1 MPDQSQPPL
10 IGLTLGDPTGV
21 GPEVVA
27 KALLH
32 DSIYE
37 RLRPVAIGSAS
48 ALERI
53 LHICGIDLAVRTIGD
68 VDQARFER
76 GTIDTLD
83 IWNQDH
89 SDLPFKE
96 VTAAGGEAAVT
107 AVIEAV
113 KLCAAGRLDAMATSP
128 LHKLAMK
135 MAGYDYPGH
144 TEIVQ
149 EFSGARTSRMMLVA
163 GKLRVIHVSTH
174 VGLAEAVTLVQTD
187 RIVEVI
193 EIFRQALQDMGIE
206 SPQIAVAGLNP
217 HAEPGNL
224 FGMEDSAQVEPA
236 VQRARSDGIDALGPM
251 PPDTVFARAAQG
263 EYDGVVAMYHDQGHI
278 AVKMLGIHNG
288 VNVTL
293 GTPVIRTSV
302 DHGTAYGRAGDDR
315 AEETSML
322 NATLLAADMV
332 LARRRRQVVAAA
344 PAAAG
349 TG

>member
-1 MPDQSQPPL
+1 MPDQMQPPL

-27 KALLH
+27 KALQH
-32 DSIYE
+32 DVIYE

-53 LHICGIDLAVRTIGD
+53 IAICGLNMTVRKISRL
-68 VDQARFER
+68 DQARFER
-76 GTIDTLD
+76 GVIDTLD
-83 IWNQDH
+83 LWHQDH
-89 SDLPFKE
+89 SELPFKA
-96 VTAAGGEAAVT
+96 VTAPGGEAAVT

-113 KLCAAGRLDAMATSP
+113 KRCAAGELDAMATSP

-149 EFSGARTSRMMLVA
+149 EFSGAETSRMMLVA

-174 VGLAEAVTLVQTD
+174 VGLAEAVTLVQTG

-193 EIFRQALQDMGIE
+193 QIFRQALQDMGID

-236 VQRARSDGIDALGPM
+236 VKQAQAMGIDAIGPM

-302 DHGTAYGRAGDDR
+302 DHGTAYGRAGDNR

-322 NATLLAADMV
+322 NATLLAAEMV
-332 LARRRRQVVAAA
+332 SARRRRAAA
-344 PAAAG
+344 PSAAATVRAG
-349 TG
+349 

>member
-1 MPDQSQPPL
+1 MSDQSQTPL

-32 DSIYE
+32 DSIYG
-37 RLRPVAIGSAS
+37 RLRPIAIGSAS

-53 LHICGIDLAVRTIGD
+53 IGICGLELAVRTIED
-68 VDQARFER
+68 VGQARFER
-76 GTIDTLD
+76 GVIDTLD
-83 IWNQDH
+83 LWRQDH
-89 SDLPFKE
+89 GNLPFKE

-107 AVIEAV
+107 AVVEAV

-149 EFSGARTSRMMLVA
+149 EFSGAATSRMMLVA

-174 VGLAEAVTLVQTD
+174 VGLAEAVTLVKTD
-187 RIVEVI
+187 RILEVV
-193 EIFRQALQDMGIE
+193 EIFQQALQDMGIE
-206 SPQIAVAGLNP
+206 SPLIAVAGLNP

-224 FGMEDSAQVEPA
+224 FGMEDSEQVEPA
-236 VQRARSDGIDALGPM
+236 VERARAMGVNAIGPM
-251 PPDTVFARAAQG
+251 PPDTVFARASHG

-302 DHGTAYGRAGDDR
+302 DHGTAYGRAGDNR

-332 LARRRRQVVAAA
+332 LARRRRQELAAT
-344 PAAAG
+344 AG
-349 TG
+349 ASTG

>member
-1 MPDQSQPPL
+1 MSDQNQVPL

-27 KALLH
+27 KALAH
-32 DSIYE
+32 DSLYE
-37 RLRPVAIGSAS
+37 RVRPIAIGSAS

-53 LHICGIDLAVRTIGD
+53 IAICGLDLAVHQIGD

-76 GTIDTLD
+76 GTVDTLD

-89 SDLPFKE
+89 RELPFKE

-113 KLCAAGRLDAMATSP
+113 KLCAAGRLDAMATSA

-149 EFSGARTSRMMLVA
+149 EFSGAHTSRMMLVA

-174 VGLAEAVTLVQTD
+174 VGLAEAVTLVKTD
-187 RIVEVI
+187 RILEVI
-193 EIFRQALQDMGIE
+193 GIFQQALQDMGIE
-206 SPQIAVAGLNP
+206 SPRIAVAGLNP

-224 FGMEDSAQVEPA
+224 FGMEDSEQVEPA
-236 VQRARSDGIDALGPM
+236 VRRARADGIEAFGPM
-251 PPDTVFARAAQG
+251 PPDTVFARGAQG

-302 DHGTAYGRAGDDR
+302 DHGTAYGRAGDNR

-332 LARRRRQVVAAA
+332 LARRRRAVAAA
-344 PAAAG
+344 AG
-349 TG
+349 GARSA

>member
-1 MPDQSQPPL
+1 MSDRTQPPL

-27 KALLH
+27 KAMLH
-32 DSIYE
+32 DSLHA

-53 LHICGIDLAVRTIGD
+53 IEICGLDLAVRTIGD
-68 VDQARFER
+68 VRQARFEP

-89 SDLPFKE
+89 RELPFKQ

-149 EFSGARTSRMMLVA
+149 EFSGAKTSRMMLVA

-174 VGLAEAVTLVQTD
+174 VGLAEAVTLVKTD

-193 EIFRQALQDMGIE
+193 GDFPAG
-206 SPQIAVAGLNP
+206 VAG
-217 HAEPGNL
+217 H
-224 FGMEDSAQVEPA
+224 
-236 VQRARSDGIDALGPM
+236 
-251 PPDTVFARAAQG
+251 
-263 EYDGVVAMYHDQGHI
+263 GHRI
-278 AVKMLGIHNG
+278 ATDCGRRPQSPRR
-288 VNVTL
+288 TRQ
-293 GTPVIRTSV
+293 PVRHGGLRT
-302 DHGTAYGRAGDDR
+302 G
-315 AEETSML
+315 
-322 NATLLAADMV
+322 
-332 LARRRRQVVAAA
+332 
-344 PAAAG
+344 
-349 TG
+349 

>member
-1 MPDQSQPPL
+1 MRKQADAPL

-27 KALLH
+27 KALGHRKL
-32 DSIYE
+32 YE
-37 RLRPVAIGSAS
+37 RVRPLAIGSAS
-48 ALERI
+48 ALKRI
-53 LHICGIDLAVRTIGD
+53 IAICGLEMSVRPIHD
-68 VDQARFER
+68 VADCRFEF
-76 GTIDTLD
+76 GKIDTLD
-83 IWNQDH
+83 LWDEDH
-89 SDLPFKE
+89 SELPFKME
-96 VTAAGGEAAVT
+96 TAEGGRAAVT

-113 KLCAAGRLDAMATSP
+113 MLCAAGRMDAMATSP

-135 MAGYDYPGH
+135 MAGFEYPGH

-149 EFSGARTSRMMLVA
+149 EFSGAKTSRMMLVA

-174 VGLAEAVTLVQTD
+174 VGLAEAVTLVRTD

-193 EIFRQALQDMGIE
+193 EIFNRALEDMGIQD
-206 SPQIAVAGLNP
+206 PLIAVAGLNP

-224 FGMEDSAQVEPA
+224 FGIEDSAEVEPA
-236 VQRARSDGIDALGPM
+236 VARVQAMGIRAIGPM
-251 PPDTVFARAAQG
+251 PPDTVFARAAGG

-302 DHGTAYGRAGDDR
+302 DHGTAYGRAGDNR

-332 LARRRRQVVAAA
+332 VARRARQVSLPV
-344 PAAAG
+344 PG
-349 TG
+349 

>member
-1 MPDQSQPPL
+1 MPDRTQAPL

-32 DSIYE
+32 DAVYE

-53 LHICGIDLAVRTIGD
+53 IGICGLDLAVRPIEN
-68 VDQARFER
+68 VDLARFER
-76 GTIDTLD
+76 GVIDTLD
-83 IWNQDH
+83 LWHQDH

-113 KLCAAGRLDAMATSP
+113 KLCADGKLDAMATSP

-149 EFSGARTSRMMLVA
+149 EFSGAKTSRMMLVA

-174 VGLAEAVTLVQTD
+174 VGLAEAVTLVQTE
-187 RIVEVI
+187 RIVEVVQ
-193 EIFRQALQDMGIE
+193 IFEQALQDMGID
-206 SPQIAVAGLNP
+206 SPNIAVAGLNP

-224 FGMEDSAQVEPA
+224 FGVEDSEQVEPA
-236 VQRARSDGIDALGPM
+236 VERAQALGVDAIGPM
-251 PPDTVFARAAQG
+251 PPDTVFARASHG

-302 DHGTAYGRAGDDR
+302 DHGTAYGRAGDNR

-322 NATLLAADMV
+322 NATLLAAEMV
-332 LARRRRQVVAAA
+332 VARRRRQASLAASGA
-344 PAAAG
+344 VRAG
-349 TG
+349 

>member
-1 MPDQSQPPL
+1 MSIEAKLPL

-27 KALLH
+27 KSLVH
-32 DSIYE
+32 RPIYD

-53 LHICGIDLAVRTIGD
+53 IDICGLEQSVRRVSDLS
-68 VDQARFER
+68 QARHEY
-76 GTIDTLD
+76 GVIDTLD
-83 IWNQDH
+83 LWDVDH
-89 SDLPFKE
+89 SQLPFKG

-107 AVIEAV
+107 AVVEAV
-113 KLCAAGRLDAMATSP
+113 KLCAAARLDAMATSP

-149 EFSGARTSRMMLVA
+149 EFSGAAASRMMLVA

-174 VGLAEAVTLVQTD
+174 VGLAEAVTLVKTD
-187 RIVEVI
+187 RIVSVI
-193 EIFRQALQDMGIE
+193 EIFQRALEDLGIAR
-206 SPQIAVAGLNP
+206 PKIAVAGLNP

-224 FGMEDSAQVEPA
+224 FGIEDSAEVEPA
-236 VQRARSDGIDALGPM
+236 VDRAVAMGIDAIGPM
-251 PPDTVFARAAQG
+251 PPDTVFARGAGG

-288 VNVTL
+288 INVTL
-293 GTPVIRTSV
+293 GDTGNSHLGRPR
-302 DHGTAYGRAGDDR
+302 HGLWPG
-315 AEETSML
+315 
-322 NATLLAADMV
+322 
-332 LARRRRQVVAAA
+332 RRQ
-344 PAAAG
+344 PCR
-349 TG
+349 